1 MQAGSVDSE
10 LQDMKEGDWDIAASR
25 TEKSCGV
32 LNSRKKYLGELLAGV
47 EAS

>member
-10 LQDMKEGDWDIAASR
+10 LQDMREGDWDIAASR

-32 LNSRKKYLGELLAGV
+32 LNSRKKKSRGA
-47 EAS
+47 ASWCGS

>member
-10 LQDMKEGDWDIAASR
+10 LQDMSEGDWSIAASR

-32 LNSRKKYLGELLAGV
+32 LNSSKRVSRGA
-47 EAS
+47 ASWCGS